1 MYYDKYQVYTLW
13 KRLNKIWGMKRFN
26 TVTTT
31 ELLETDLDD
40 LLINVFIADN
50 PRVEYISNYAINIVN
65 EIRCGIVSLRN
76 WAIMVIAKAMYEGKF
91 PTLKDC
97 SKTSTLK
104 QFAIFNNREE
114 VDGQIKLINALTAQ
128 TNSGLN
134 EFSNKKFTLYEL
146 DENKENNAYK
156 LFKERKISPIFFIKG
171 LGAHKFEINEN
182 DVKEYEYKRFIIFS
196 KIILKLYSEVK
207 NAN

>member
-26 TVTTT
+26 TVTTID
-31 ELLETDLDD
+31 LLENDLDD
-40 LLINVFIADN
+40 LLINEFIADN
-50 PRVEYISNYAINIVN
+50 QRVEYMSNYAINIVN
-65 EIRCGIVSLRN
+65 EIRCGLASLRG
-76 WAIMVIAKAMYEGKF
+76 WAIMIIAKAMYEGKF
-91 PTLKDC
+91 PALKDC
-97 SKTSTLK
+97 NKTSTLK

-114 VDGQIKLINALTAQ
+114 VESQINLINKLTTE

-146 DENKENNAYK
+146 DENQMNNAYK
-156 LFKERKISPIFFIKG
+156 LFKEGKISPIFFIKG
-171 LGAHKFEINEN
+171 LGAKKFEIDINN
-182 DVKEYEYKRFIIFS
+182 VKEYDYKRFIIFS

>member
-31 ELLETDLDD
+31 ELLENDLDD

-50 PRVEYISNYAINIVN
+50 PRVEFMSNYAINIVN

-91 PTLKDC
+91 PALKDC
-97 SKTSTLK
+97 NKTSTLK

-114 VDGQIKLINALTAQ
+114 VDGQIKFINTLMQ
-128 TNSGLN
+128 QNNSGLN

-146 DENKENNAYK
+146 DENGENNAYK
-156 LFKERKISPIFFIKG
+156 LFKEGKISPIFFIKG
-171 LGAHKFEINEN
+171 LEANKFVEPDN
-182 DVKEYEYKRFIIFS
+182 VKEYDYKRFIIFS